1 MGLWDALSATGGS
14 LALAFIVALVLGL
27 CAMAILFFGSA
38 VVVLERFARGAPSG
52 LGAALVTLVLAALL
66 GLLGTDEE
74 TVEALGIVWPGALR
88 AWAASAA
95 LAVVGLVFAQAL
107 IALVLRLVPP
117 RALAFA
123 SVVVLGA
130 GYALLV
136 GGLDQLG
143 YAAAP
148 ALATLAVAGA
158 LGWRRRRQ
166 GLAAPGLEER
176 LALALAAVL
185 ALGVLIPLALPAPEL
200 RIGSAGATLLS
211 VFVALVL
218 LGLLPRAAAGFIGSI
233 GSAEWFIARRYLFA
247 KRRQTFISLIT
258 GICVAGV
265 AAGVWLIV
273 IVLSVMNGFEQ
284 IWREEIIGNR
294 AHLTVHAMGPIEDY
308 RAVLEK
314 VAAVPE
320 VIGAS
325 PYLDAEGMVRG
336 QRGGIVGVRVRGID
350 PERVGGVTDLRADL
364 LPGSE
369 GALEDLDP
377 REDDEAT
384 GPAASAAGNGPPGTG
399 SVSARSEPSRG
410 LASREASEGD
420 FGIVIGSQL
429 AAAAGVGVGD
439 TLVLISPFG
448 GPPTPLG
455 PGPRLA
461 RFRVAGVFQSGFFQ
475 YDEIFTYVSLAAAQD
490 FRRTADVA
498 DGIEVRTTDHYRSQ
512 RVGAEIER
520 TLGFPYFTRDWK
532 EFFPSFF
539 QALKTERVM
548 MFVLLT
554 MIMVVAAFAI
564 VVTLVMMIMEK
575 SADIAILK
583 AMGATDAA
591 VERIFAIEGTLIGLL
606 GTVLGVFSGIAVTT
620 QLGWVQEQIETLTGI
635 DTLPAEI
642 YQLGTLPTEVDP
654 LQVAIVVAIAMVLA
668 LGATLLP
675 SRHGAR
681 LDPAEALR
689 YE

>member
-1 MGLWDALSATGGS
+1 MSELWEGLSAAGGS
-14 LALAFIVALVLGL
+14 LALAFIVALVLGI
-27 CAMAILFFGSA
+27 CANAVLFFGSA
-38 VVVLERFARGAPSG
+38 VVVLERFARGARG
-52 LGAALVTLVLAALL
+52 GVTALVVTAVLAALL
-66 GLLGTDEE
+66 GTLGTDEE
-74 TVEALGIVWPGALR
+74 TIEALGIVWPGTLE
-88 AWAASAA
+88 AWAASALVA
-95 LAVVGLVFAQAL
+95 AV
-107 IALVLRLVPP
+107 ALVLAQVLMAAVLRFVPP

-123 SVVVLGA
+123 SVVALGA

-143 YAAAP
+143 YAVAP
-148 ALATLAVAGA
+148 ALASGGA
-158 LGWRRRRQ
+158 WLGLRWRRRRR
-166 GLAAPGLEER
+166 GLAQAGFDER
-176 LALALAAVL
+176 LAGALFGVLVLGAGLPLVL
-185 ALGVLIPLALPAPEL
+185 AEPSLPL
-200 RIGSAGATLLS
+200 GSAGASLLTS
-211 VFVALVL
+211 FFALVL
-218 LGLLPRAAAGFIGSI
+218 LGLLPRAAAGFVDAIGT
-233 GSAEWFIARRYLFA
+233 AEWFIARRYLFA
-247 KRRQTFISLIT
+247 KRRQTFISVIT

-284 IWREEIIGNR
+284 IWRDEIIGNR
-294 AHLTVHAMGPIEDY
+294 AHLTVHAMTPIADY
-308 RAVLEK
+308 RELLER
-314 VAAVPE
+314 VEGVPDVVGAA
-320 VIGAS
+320 
-325 PYLDAEGMVRG
+325 PYVDAEGMVRG
-336 QRGGIVGVRVRGID
+336 QGGGIVGVRVRGID
-350 PERVGGVTDLRADL
+350 PERVGSVTDLRGDL

-369 GALEDLDP
+369 GALEDLAPRADENGSGDP
-377 REDDEAT
+377 
-384 GPAASAAGNGPPGTG
+384 
-399 SVSARSEPSRG
+399 
-410 LASREASEGD
+410 
-420 FGIVIGSQL
+420 GIVVGSQL
-429 AAAAGVGVGD
+429 AAAIGVGIGD
-439 TLVLISPFG
+439 SIVLISPFG

-475 YDEIFTYVSLAAAQD
+475 YDEIYTYVSLAAAQD
-490 FRRTADVA
+490 FRRSADVV
-498 DGIEVRTTDHYRSQ
+498 DGIEVRTTDYYRSQ

-520 TLGFPYFTRDWK
+520 ELGFPYYTRDWK

-575 SADIAILK
+575 SSDIAILK
-583 AMGATDAA
+583 AMGATDSA

-606 GTVLGVFSGIAVTT
+606 GTVLGVLSGIAVTT
-620 QLGWVQEQIETLTGI
+620 QLPWVQEQIEGLTGI

-642 YQLGTLPTEVDP
+642 YQLGTLPSRIDP
-654 LQVAIVVAIAMVLA
+654 LQVCLVVGIAMVLA

-675 SRHGAR
+675 SRHGSR

>member
-1 MGLWDALSATGGS
+1 VTGLWQALSATGGS
-14 LALAFIVALVLGL
+14 LALVFIVALVLGL
-27 CAMAILFFGSA
+27 CAMAVLFFGSA
-38 VVVLERFARGAPSG
+38 VVVLERFAREANRWPSALLVTIALAML
-52 LGAALVTLVLAALL
+52 LGA
-66 GLLGTDEE
+66 LGTDEE
-74 TVEALGIVWPGALR
+74 TLEGLGFVWPGLFQ
-88 AWAASAA
+88 AWLLSA
-95 LAVVGLVFAQAL
+95 LAACVALLIVQAAVALGLRF
-107 IALVLRLVPP
+107 VPP
-117 RALAFA
+117 RALALA
-123 SVVVLGA
+123 SVIGLGA

-136 GGLDQLG
+136 GGLDRFG
-143 YAAAP
+143 YALAP
-148 ALATLAVAGA
+148 ALVACAVAGA
-158 LGWRRRRQ
+158 LRWRRRSKGARSA
-166 GLAAPGLEER
+166 GFDER
-176 LALALAAVL
+176 LAGVLAAVL
-185 ALGVLIPLALPAPEL
+185 ALGAAIPLALDEASLPV
-200 RIGSAGATLLS
+200 GSTGASLLS
-211 VFVALVL
+211 FFVLLVL
-218 LGLLPRAAAGFIGSI
+218 LGLLPRAAAGFIDAI

-265 AAGVWLIV
+265 AAGVWLII
-273 IVLSVMNGFEQ
+273 IVLSVMNGFEN
-284 IWREEIIGNR
+284 IWRDEIIGNR
-294 AHLTVHAMGPIEDY
+294 AHLTVHAMAPIEDY
-308 RAVLEK
+308 RQLLTRLES
-314 VAAVPE
+314 VPD
-320 VIGAS
+320 VVGAS

-336 QRGGIVGVRVRGID
+336 QGGGIVGVRVRGID
-350 PERVGGVTDLRADL
+350 PARVGTVTDLRADL

-369 GALEDLDP
+369 EALEDLAPRAAENGDADP
-377 REDDEAT
+377 
-384 GPAASAAGNGPPGTG
+384 
-399 SVSARSEPSRG
+399 
-410 LASREASEGD
+410 
-420 FGIVIGSQL
+420 GIVIGSQL
-429 AAAAGVGVGD
+429 AAAVGVGIGD
-439 TLVLISPFG
+439 SLLLISPFG

-475 YDEIFTYVSLAAAQD
+475 YDEIFTYVNLAAAQD
-490 FRRTADVA
+490 FRRAADVA
-498 DGIEVRTTDHYRSQ
+498 DGIEVRTTDYYRSR
-512 RVGAEIER
+512 RVGAEIEEV
-520 TLGFPYFTRDWK
+520 LGFPYFTRDWK

-606 GTVLGVFSGIAVTT
+606 GTLLGVVSGIAVTA

-642 YQLGTLPTEVDP
+642 YQLGTLPSEIDP
-654 LQVAIVVAIAMVLA
+654 LQVGVVVAIAMVLA

-675 SRHGAR
+675 SRHGAS
-681 LDPAEALR
+681 LDPAESLR

>member
-1 MGLWDALSATGGS
+1 VTGLWQALSTTGGS
-14 LALAFIVALVLGL
+14 LALVFIVALVLGL
-27 CAMAILFFGSA
+27 CAMAVLFFGSA
-38 VVVLERFARGAPSG
+38 VVVLERFAREANRWPSALLVTIALAML
-52 LGAALVTLVLAALL
+52 LGA
-66 GLLGTDEE
+66 LGTDEE
-74 TVEALGIVWPGALR
+74 TLEGLGFVWPGLFQ
-88 AWAASAA
+88 AWALSA
-95 LAVVGLVFAQAL
+95 LAACVALLIVQAAVALGLRF
-107 IALVLRLVPP
+107 VPP
-117 RALAFA
+117 RALALA
-123 SVVVLGA
+123 SVVGLGA

-136 GGLDQLG
+136 GGLDRFG
-143 YAAAP
+143 YALAP
-148 ALATLAVAGA
+148 ALVAGAVAGA
-158 LGWRRRRQ
+158 LRWRRRSKGVRSA
-166 GLAAPGLEER
+166 GFDEWLAGV
-176 LALALAAVL
+176 LAAVL
-185 ALGVLIPLALPAPEL
+185 ALGAAIPLALDEASLPV
-200 RIGSAGATLLS
+200 GSTGASLLTF
-211 VFVALVL
+211 FVLLVL
-218 LGLLPRAAAGFIGSI
+218 LGLLPRAAAGFIDAI

-265 AAGVWLIV
+265 AAGVWLII
-273 IVLSVMNGFEQ
+273 IVLSVMNGFEK
-284 IWREEIIGNR
+284 IWRDEIIGNR
-294 AHLTVHAMGPIEDY
+294 AHLTVHAMAPIEDY
-308 RAVLEK
+308 RQLLTRLES
-314 VAAVPE
+314 VPD
-320 VIGAS
+320 VVGAS

-336 QRGGIVGVRVRGID
+336 QGGGIVGVRVRGID
-350 PERVGGVTDLRADL
+350 PARVGTVTDLRADL

-369 GALEDLDP
+369 EALEDLAPRAAENGDADP
-377 REDDEAT
+377 
-384 GPAASAAGNGPPGTG
+384 
-399 SVSARSEPSRG
+399 
-410 LASREASEGD
+410 
-420 FGIVIGSQL
+420 GIVIGSQL
-429 AAAAGVGVGD
+429 AAALGVGVGD
-439 TLVLISPFG
+439 SLLLISPFG

-475 YDEIFTYVSLAAAQD
+475 YDEIFTYVNLAAAQD

-498 DGIEVRTTDHYRSQ
+498 DGIEVRTTDYYRSR
-512 RVGAEIER
+512 RVGAEIEEA
-520 TLGFPYFTRDWK
+520 LGFPYFTRDWK

-606 GTVLGVFSGIAVTT
+606 GTLLGVVSGIAVTA

-642 YQLGTLPTEVDP
+642 YQLGTLPSEIDP
-654 LQVAIVVAIAMVLA
+654 LQVGVVVAIAMVLA

-675 SRHGAR
+675 SRHGAS
-681 LDPAEALR
+681 LDPAESLR

>member
-1 MGLWDALSATGGS
+1 VSLWDALSATGGS

-74 TVEALGIVWPGALR
+74 TVEALGIVWPGAVQ

-95 LAVVGLVFAQAL
+95 LAGVGLVVAQVL
-107 IALVLRLVPP
+107 TALVLRRVPP

-158 LGWRRRRQ
+158 LLGRRRRQ
-166 GLAAPGLEER
+166 GLAAPGLEAR

-185 ALGVLIPLALPAPEL
+185 ALGVGIPLALPAPEL

-211 VFVALVL
+211 AFVGLVL
-218 LGLLPRAAAGFIGSI
+218 FGLLPRAAAGFVGSI

-350 PERVGGVTDLRADL
+350 PARVGGVTDLRADL

-369 GALEDLDP
+369 DALDQLGRSPAGANGE
-377 REDDEAT
+377 
-384 GPAASAAGNGPPGTG
+384 GPASAADGN
-399 SVSARSEPSRG
+399 A
-410 LASREASEGD
+410 AGD
-420 FGIVIGSQL
+420 YGIVIGSQL

-490 FRRTADVA
+490 FRRAADVA

-654 LQVAIVVAIAMVLA
+654 FQVAIVVAIAMVLA

-675 SRHGAR
+675 SRHGAQ